1 MRKKR
6 VSCLDNSPTYRK
18 ILKEKSKGYKL
29 YACEK
34 TWKILTIKPEDSLY
48 NFI

>member
-18 ILKEKSKGYKL
+18 ILKEKNKGYKL

-34 TWKILTIKPEDSLY
+34 TWKILTIKPEDPLY
-48 NFI
+48 NSI